1 MRRLVVLI
9 LVLMLA
15 TGALAWLFSRPVDT
29 TPPQAILHDIQ
40 PERPLFADDKKMVT
54 FVLEDAEGNI
64 PTFYLFTGEDQTT
77 TATAINTLRGTPN
90 DQGVEIRFEAIR
102 FRRDEQDADR
112 LWVRAVGI
120 VNELEGKTPVPL
132 DALQAGETLVLHFYD
147 EIRVPLLVHVL
158 YEISMTIHYDAQ
170 TQELTL
176 TDASG
181 SMHWKMLGSDAMDRG
196 ELTSVVRGRRGEYPE
211 KPVLSF

>member
-9 LVLMLA
+9 LLLMLA
-15 TGALAWLFSRPVDT
+15 AGVLAWLSSRPVDT
-29 TPPQAILHDIQ
+29 TPPQVVLDDIQ
-40 PERPLFADDKKMVT
+40 PDRPLFADDEKMVT
-54 FVLEDAEGNI
+54 FVLEDAQGDI
-64 PTFYLFTGEDQTT
+64 PTFFLFTGEDQTT
-77 TATAINTLRGTPN
+77 TAIGINTLRGTPN

-120 VNELEGKTPVPL
+120 VNELEGKTPVSL
-132 DALQAGETLVLHFYD
+132 DAFQAGETLELHFYD

-158 YEISMTIHYDAQ
+158 YEIFMTIRYDAQ

-181 SMHWKMLGSDAMDRG
+181 GIHWKMLGSDAMDRG
-196 ELTSVVRGRRGEYPE
+196 KLGSVVRGRRGEYPE
-211 KPVLSF
+211 KTVLKF

>member
-9 LVLMLA
+9 LLLMLA
-15 TGALAWLFSRPVDT
+15 GCTLAWLFFRPIDT
-29 TPPQAILHDIQ
+29 TSPQVTLDSIQ
-40 PERPLFADDKKMVT
+40 PDRPLFADDKKMVT
-54 FVLEDAEGNI
+54 FVLEDAQGNI
-64 PTFYLFTGEDQTT
+64 PTFFLFTGEDQTT
-77 TATAINTLRGTPN
+77 TAMGINAMRGTPN

-120 VNELEGKTPVPL
+120 VNELEGKTPVSL
-132 DALQAGETLVLHFYD
+132 SALQAGETVNLHFYD
-147 EIRVPLLVHVL
+147 EIRVPLLAHVL
-158 YEISMTIHYDAQ
+158 YEIFMTIRYDAQ

-181 SMHWKMLGSDAMDRG
+181 SIHWKMLGSDAIDKG
-196 ELTSVVRGRRGEYPE
+196 ELATVVRGRRGEYPE
-211 KPVLSF
+211 KTVLNL